1 MLSDNASLSSCKALL
16 LNGKALLSS
25 DKAHLLNDKALLLN
39 DKALLSNDKTLLSND
54 KALLSSDKAL
64 LSNDKALLSSDK
76 ALLSSDKAL
85 LPSDKALLS
94 SDKALLSSDI
104 IAFNDLNF
112 LQTFSKLRG
121 NICFQSLVLQI
132 KYLKMKKVLII
143 ALALLTL
150 SACAGKKKVKTAQQ
164 KTQEVKALLDRAKSD
179 LNDCETKTINLQA
192 SLNAK
197 DAQLAAKEDE
207 LQNRNKRI
215 NELQEQIDY
224 LKKTNTNLLD
234 RLSDLSVISKSGAES
249 IRRSLDAINDQSR
262 YIKNLN
268 DNIQRK
274 DSLNI
279 ALVTNLKRSLGNVYD
294 EDVTIEVKKG
304 VVYVSLS
311 DKLLFKSG
319 SAEISSAAEAV
330 LGKIA
335 KIVNDYQQLDILVE
349 GHTDSVPI
357 STSCMADNWDLSVK
371 RSVSV
376 IRMLQNRF
384 GVAPGRMTAGG
395 RSEFTP
401 KTTNDTAEGRKLNR
415 RTEIIITPKLDEFF
429 ELSVPK

>member
-1 MLSDNASLSSCKALL
+1 M
-16 LNGKALLSS
+16 
-25 DKAHLLNDKALLLN
+25 
-39 DKALLSNDKTLLSND
+39 
-54 KALLSSDKAL
+54 
-64 LSNDKALLSSDK
+64 
-76 ALLSSDKAL
+76 
-85 LPSDKALLS
+85 
-94 SDKALLSSDI
+94 
-104 IAFNDLNF
+104 
-112 LQTFSKLRG
+112 
-121 NICFQSLVLQI
+121 
-132 KYLKMKKVLII
+132 
-143 ALALLTL
+143 LTL

-179 LNDCETKTINLQA
+179 LNDCETKTITLQA
-192 SLNAK
+192 NLKAKEAQLQAK
-197 DAQLAAKEDE
+197 DDE
-207 LQNRNKRI
+207 LQNRMNRI
-215 NELQEQIDY
+215 NDLQAEIDY

-279 ALVTNLKRSLGNVYD
+279 ALVTNLKRSLGNIYD

-311 DKLLFKSG
+311 DKLLFRSG
-319 SAEISSAAEAV
+319 SAEISTAAEAV

-357 STSCMADNWDLSVK
+357 NTSCMADNWDLSVK
-371 RSVSV
+371 RSVAV

-384 GVAPGRMTAGG
+384 GVAPYRMTAGG
-395 RSEFTP
+395 RSEFVP
-401 KTTNDTAEGRKLNR
+401 KTTNDTADGRKLNR

>member
-1 MLSDNASLSSCKALL
+1 
-16 LNGKALLSS
+16 
-25 DKAHLLNDKALLLN
+25 
-39 DKALLSNDKTLLSND
+39 
-54 KALLSSDKAL
+54 
-64 LSNDKALLSSDK
+64 
-76 ALLSSDKAL
+76 
-85 LPSDKALLS
+85 
-94 SDKALLSSDI
+94 
-104 IAFNDLNF
+104 
-112 LQTFSKLRG
+112 
-121 NICFQSLVLQI
+121 
-132 KYLKMKKVLII
+132 MKKVLII

-207 LQNRNKRI
+207 LKSRNSRI
-215 NELQEQIDY
+215 KELQDQIDY
-224 LKKTNTNLLD
+224 LSKTNTNLLD
-234 RLSDLSVISKSGAES
+234 RLSDLSVISKTGAES

-384 GVAPGRMTAGG
+384 GVAPNRMTAGG

>member
-1 MLSDNASLSSCKALL
+1 
-16 LNGKALLSS
+16 
-25 DKAHLLNDKALLLN
+25 
-39 DKALLSNDKTLLSND
+39 
-54 KALLSSDKAL
+54 
-64 LSNDKALLSSDK
+64 
-76 ALLSSDKAL
+76 
-85 LPSDKALLS
+85 
-94 SDKALLSSDI
+94 
-104 IAFNDLNF
+104 
-112 LQTFSKLRG
+112 
-121 NICFQSLVLQI
+121 
-132 KYLKMKKVLII
+132 MKKVLII

-207 LQNRNKRI
+207 LKSRNSRI
-215 NELQEQIDY
+215 KELQDQIDY
-224 LKKTNTNLLD
+224 LSKTNTNLLD
-234 RLSDLSVISKSGAES
+234 RLSDLSVISKTGAES

-349 GHTDSVPI
+349 GHTDTDKIGGGS
-357 STSCMADNWDLSVK
+357 SYKDNWDLSVA
-371 RSVSV
+371 RATSVVRIMQESSKLDPV
-376 IRMLQNRF
+376 RIT
-384 GVAPGRMTAGG
+384 AAGRG
-395 RSEFTP
+395 EYVP
-401 KTTNDTAEGRKLNR
+401 IDPNDKAKNR
-415 RTEIIITPKLDEFF
+415 RIEVVLIPDLK
-429 ELSVPK
+429 ELYNLVKE